1 MRTYRRILPASCAA
15 ALLALLAGIWT
26 SARGQQSTEQ
36 LAQQSAEAWLARV
49 DSGEYAASWQQASSL
64 FKAHVSKDDWVKMSK
79 ATFGPLGKNTSR
91 TLKSAKYTTT
101 LPGVPDGRYVVLQY
115 ESSFEHK
122 QSAIETV
129 TPMLDNDGLWHVS
142 GYYIK

>member
-1 MRTYRRILPASCAA
+1 MKQYLICIIS
-15 ALLALLAGIWT
+15 LLLTATIAMP
-26 SARGQQSTEQ
+26 QQTTEQ

-49 DSGEYAASWQQASSL
+49 DAGEYTESWQQASSL
-64 FKAHVSKDDWVKMSK
+64 FKAHVSKDDWTKTLK
-79 ATFGPLGKNTSR
+79 TTLGPLGKNTSR
-91 TLKSAKYTTT
+91 KLKSAQYTTT
-101 LPGVPDGRYVVLQY
+101 LPGAPDGRYVVIQY